1 MKQAI
6 IILSLVLICFS
17 CSKEKNN
24 SLYLLTRGNWTQYLD
39 MHNGI
44 VNPIIEIDEL
54 SFKTDK
60 NFIYTIPN
68 IFSENDTVYGSFEL
82 TEDTIKL
89 NAFRKVLKLVEVD
102 GHTEFHD
109 TIFNDKQNWTI
120 IELNENF
127 LTVKV
132 EDINFNDKNF
142 VFIYK

>member
-1 MKQAI
+1 
-6 IILSLVLICFS
+6 
-17 CSKEKNN
+17 
-24 SLYLLTRGNWTQYLD
+24 